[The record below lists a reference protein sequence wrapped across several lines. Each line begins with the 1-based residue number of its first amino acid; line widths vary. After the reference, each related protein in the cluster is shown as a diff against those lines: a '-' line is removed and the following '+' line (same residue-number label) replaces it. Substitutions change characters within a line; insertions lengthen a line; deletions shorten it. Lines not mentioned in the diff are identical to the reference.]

1 MEYKGGSHGIER
13 RYAGTGK
20 TWRLLS
26 VKDFWTSS
34 IDDEKPFYISTN
46 LADYMPYQYVPFY
59 ESENQ
64 VQIYLIQTK
73 SSKFFM
79 FQIFIYLLN
88 TTYDTWVKREIQML
102 KHSHWLLGRTIIYIN

>member
-1 MEYKGGSHGIER
+1 M
-13 RYAGTGK
+13 
-20 TWRLLS
+20 S

-88 TTYDTWVKREIQML
+88 TTYDTWVKRETQML
-102 KHSHWLLGRTIIYIN
+102 KHSH

>member
-1 MEYKGGSHGIER
+1 M
-13 RYAGTGK
+13 
-20 TWRLLS
+20 S

-34 IDDEKPFYISTN
+34 IDNEKPFYISSN
-46 LADYMPYQYVPFY
+46 LADYMPYQYAPLY
-59 ESENQ
+59 KSENQ

-88 TTYDTWVKREIQML
+88 TAYDTWVKRETL
-102 KHSHWLLGRTIIYIN
+102 